1 MKNKTF
7 CLMVDCSRNA
17 VTNIQSLK
25 RLIVVLHKCGYN
37 ALMLYTEDTYEIT
50 EEPYFGHL
58 RGRYSKEEIK
68 EIVSYAEQFGI
79 EIIPCIQVLAHLNQM
94 FKWPIYF
101 DVNDYNDVL
110 LVNEKKTY
118 DLIEKM
124 IKNIKECFKTNK
136 IHVGMDEA
144 AALGLGK
151 SRQLNKGLSR
161 KELFA
166 QHLNKVLEIC
176 NKYNLEPMMWS
187 DMLFKL
193 ASQSE
198 EWYSLDIKITPED
211 LKAIPNNIIPIY
223 WDYYHDDI
231 NFYKGMIDKHFQ
243 INQNTWFAGGIWTW
257 AGFAPSNKAA
267 LKVTEPAMKACREK
281 GIENVIITAWGDD
294 GGECSIFSVLPAI
307 FAAKRIYDGEED
319 LNKIKEDFSKA
330 FGLDFDDFMMLD
342 EINDTTK
349 ATKLTVRNPSKY
361 LLYNDPLMGMLDY
374 KVQLED
380 DQYFAS
386 IALKY
391 NALAKRLGEYGYIAN
406 HLSKLASVLEI
417 KNSLG
422 VRLRKAYKNKDRETL
437 KHLSKQAEILIDR
450 IDTFIK
456 VFRQSWY
463 IERKTFGFDVQ
474 QIRLGGLK
482 ERVKEAK
489 LRVDEYLSG
498 KIDVIEELEQPV
510 LPYVPNDTSDEPS
523 CFNQYEVTI
532 SPNKI

>member
-1 MKNKTF
+1 M
-7 CLMVDCSRNA
+7 
-17 VTNIQSLK
+17 
-25 RLIVVLHKCGYN
+25 
-37 ALMLYTEDTYEIT
+37 
-50 EEPYFGHL
+50 
-58 RGRYSKEEIK
+58 
-68 EIVSYAEQFGI
+68 
-79 EIIPCIQVLAHLNQM
+79 
-94 FKWPIYF
+94 
-101 DVNDYNDVL
+101 
-110 LVNEKKTY
+110 
-118 DLIEKM
+118 
-124 IKNIKECFKTNK
+124 
-136 IHVGMDEA
+136 
-144 AALGLGK
+144 
-151 SRQLNKGLSR
+151 
-161 KELFA
+161 
-166 QHLNKVLEIC
+166 
-176 NKYNLEPMMWS
+176 
-187 DMLFKL
+187 
-193 ASQSE
+193 
-198 EWYSLDIKITPED
+198 
-211 LKAIPNNIIPIY
+211 
-223 WDYYHDDI
+223 
-231 NFYKGMIDKHFQ
+231 
-243 INQNTWFAGGIWTW
+243 
-257 AGFAPSNKAA
+257 
-267 LKVTEPAMKACREK
+267 
-281 GIENVIITAWGDD
+281 
-294 GGECSIFSVLPAI
+294 
-307 FAAKRIYDGEED
+307 
-319 LNKIKEDFSKA
+319 NKIKEDFSKA

-391 NALAKRLGEYGYIAN
+391 DALVKRLGEYGYIAN

-422 VRLRKAYKNKDRETL
+422 VRLREAYKNKDRETL

-450 IDTFIK
+450 IDTFID